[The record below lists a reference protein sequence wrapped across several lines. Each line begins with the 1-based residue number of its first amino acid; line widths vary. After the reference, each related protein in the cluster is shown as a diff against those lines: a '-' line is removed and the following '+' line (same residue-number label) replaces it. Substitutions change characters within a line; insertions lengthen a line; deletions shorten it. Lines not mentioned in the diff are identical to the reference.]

1 MAEIEAL
8 RVICGRLPCDFT
20 AAQLRRAYRTASL
33 RAHPDRGSSAAFAAV
48 AAAYETLADPD
59 RRRTKAVVSTLYTIL
74 RDRPSTA
81 RVS

>member
-33 RAHPDRGSSAAFAAV
+33 RAHPDRGGSSAAFAAV

-59 RRRTKAVVSTLYTIL
+59 RRMRY
-74 RDRPSTA
+74 DRGYDA
-81 RVS
+81 DAANG